1 METKRVLINVTVPL
15 SLRDD
20 AKKAAITL
28 DTDLSKVI
36 RQALKELIKKARK
49 EAA

>member
-1 METKRVLINVTVPL
+1 METKRVLINVIVPL
-15 SLRDD
+15 SLRND
-20 AKKAAITL
+20 AKEAAIAL

-49 EAA
+49 GSA